1 MPNAVGIPLILMQ
14 CTDELYCVTTMSSF
28 HRPSLTQEGLD
39 LSDALQLLESFKRK
53 KNTIAFRFYFSVL
66 SFVQIFNSKFTFCIS
81 HRWNIDCIEAFDF
94 TDFSLE
100 ANLGGDKFVFKTGFV
115 LYQTGIFILLK
126 VFYV

>member
-66 SFVQIFNSKFTFCIS
+66 SFVQILIQNLHSVFLTGGTLTVLKHLTSQTS
-81 HRWNIDCIEAFDF
+81 RWRL
-94 TDFSLE
+94 T
-100 ANLGGDKFVFKTGFV
+100 
-115 LYQTGIFILLK
+115 
-126 VFYV
+126 